1 MKKERRTIILGGG
14 CFWCLEAIF
23 NSLKGVEA
31 TPGYAGG
38 ETENPTYQEVCKG
51 VTGHAEVVKLIY
63 DTKVISLEKILELF
77 FQMHNPTTINRQG
90 NDIGTQYRSIAFYEN
105 EEEKR
110 IIKSAIEK
118 AQKAWEDPIVTEIRK
133 RADFFKAE
141 DYHQRF
147 YERNPS
153 NRYCNF
159 IIRPKLAKLKEIG
172 SKDFVLKS

>member
-1 MKKERRTIILGGG
+1 VKKERRTIILGGG

-23 NSLKGVEA
+23 NRLKGVEA

-38 ETENPTYQEVCKG
+38 ETENLTYQEVCKG

-77 FQMHNPTTINRQG
+77 FQIHNPTTINRQG

-147 YERNPS
+147 YERNP
-153 NRYCNF
+153 NNQYCNF